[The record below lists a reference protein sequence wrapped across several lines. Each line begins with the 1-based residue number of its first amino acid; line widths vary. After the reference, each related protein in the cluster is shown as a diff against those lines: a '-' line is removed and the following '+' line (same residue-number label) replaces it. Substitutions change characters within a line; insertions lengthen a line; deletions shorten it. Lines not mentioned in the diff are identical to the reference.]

1 MKYCPKCQ
9 QRYSRSQRFC
19 RADGS
24 QLSLEDPYH
33 LVGRTL
39 DKYQIDA
46 LVGIGGMG
54 AVYSARQSG
63 VDRRVAFK
71 ILQPNIVLNNQQ
83 VVELFEREAQMAGQL
98 NHENIAIIYDAGH
111 TADNIWYIAM
121 EWLEGNT
128 LAEELSRSSPLSIA
142 RTAHILR
149 QIAAALDTAHSA
161 YIVHRDLKPS
171 NIMLVKRR
179 QRRELVKVLDFGIGK
194 VITDT
199 GGSPASKPY
208 GTPHYASPEQFHT
221 GVNVDRRTDI
231 YSLGVM
237 LYQMLSG
244 ELPFH
249 ASSIEEVIRLHLH
262 VSPTPIRELRPEVPK
277 SIERMIGLML
287 AKDPNQRPQRAGEVA
302 EFVEH
307 ALETADKPSNGQ
319 DGNHERDT
327 HPTLEINEVQF
338 GNSEWPT
345 RLVDDTEEREVETE
359 RDGLSDL
366 EPFGEADC
374 ESELKVLGS
383 SEYSKY
389 YFDHTRFNRDALSP
403 KVFLIIG
410 RRGAGKTALS
420 QFFSFQQ
427 LIPRITTIE
436 VDEPAAFQQLMS
448 KLAESAA
455 HSREIAIP
463 RLVKIWEFVIWS
475 AIFWELQHRDSRI
488 RAACLFAEQTG
499 TVSTFIRQVLKA
511 LVAKFLKADN
521 DLSDELED
529 FISNETIQAAKKAVL
544 QVVKRDGVI
553 IALDTME
560 NYAVRDEAMMR
571 SMGALIQ
578 CASRFSR
585 DHARN
590 GIHLKVFIMAEI
602 FPYLKEEVSL
612 NPLKFIRDEIYLQWR
627 PKDLM
632 RLISW
637 RFDRYLNENNLIG
650 TPTGKVDWDNHHD
663 VLREKW
669 EPYWGRKLRTRQGLI
684 EETFP
689 FVLRHTQLRPRQ
701 LIVLCNSIAR
711 HSMEGDTFPK
721 FGPESII
728 EGIQRAE
735 KRLAE
740 EVMNSYSSVYPGA
753 ARIAEALSGLPLI
766 FKGNELDKR
775 APQTASQW
783 PPGEYSSYAFRQF
796 VSELGI
802 VGRVRTVSEKTG
814 IVEADFEYAGESR
827 ISLLVNDQCV
837 IHPMF
842 YKKLNIR
849 MTRNLCVYP
858 FPDHEEYKFE
868 VSQAL

>member
-1 MKYCPKCQ
+1 MKYCPQCQ
-9 QRYSRSQRFC
+9 QRYSGAHRFC

-24 QLSLEDPYH
+24 KLLPVAYH
-33 LVGRTL
+33 DDDQG
-39 DKYQIDA
+39 
-46 LVGIGGMG
+46 
-54 AVYSARQSG
+54 
-63 VDRRVAFK
+63 
-71 ILQPNIVLNNQQ
+71 
-83 VVELFEREAQMAGQL
+83 
-98 NHENIAIIYDAGH
+98 
-111 TADNIWYIAM
+111 
-121 EWLEGNT
+121 
-128 LAEELSRSSPLSIA
+128 
-142 RTAHILR
+142 
-149 QIAAALDTAHSA
+149 LDTNPT
-161 YIVHRDLKPS
+161 LLMP
-171 NIMLVKRR
+171 
-179 QRRELVKVLDFGIGK
+179 
-194 VITDT
+194 
-199 GGSPASKPY
+199 
-208 GTPHYASPEQFHT
+208 
-221 GVNVDRRTDI
+221 
-231 YSLGVM
+231 
-237 LYQMLSG
+237 G
-244 ELPFH
+244 ELPH
-249 ASSIEEVIRLHLH
+249 E
-262 VSPTPIRELRPEVPK
+262 TPDELID
-277 SIERMIGLML
+277 S
-287 AKDPNQRPQRAGEVA
+287 
-302 EFVEH
+302 
-307 ALETADKPSNGQ
+307 
-319 DGNHERDT
+319 
-327 HPTLEINEVQF
+327 
-338 GNSEWPT
+338 
-345 RLVDDTEEREVETE
+345 E
-359 RDGLSDL
+359 RDGLTDL

-374 ESELKVLGS
+374 ESELKVMGS

-389 YFDHTRFNRDALSP
+389 YFDHTRFNREALSP

-427 LIPRITTIE
+427 LMPNVTTIE

-448 KLAESAA
+448 KIAESAA
-455 HSREIAIP
+455 STREVAIP

-475 AIFWELQHRDSRI
+475 TIFWQLQDKDPRI
-488 RAACLFAEQTG
+488 KAAVFFSEQTSQ
-499 TVSTFIRQVLKA
+499 VSTFIRQVLKF
-511 LVAKFLKADN
+511 LVSKFLEADN
-521 DLSDELED
+521 DLADELED
-529 FISNETIQAAKKAVL
+529 FISNERIQKAKKAVL
-544 QVVKRDGVI
+544 EVVKGNKVI

-585 DHARN
+585 NYARH
-590 GIHLKVFIMAEI
+590 GIYLKVFIMAEI
-602 FPYLKEEVSL
+602 FPHLKEEVSL
-612 NPLKFIRDEIYLQWR
+612 NPLKFIHDEIYLQWR

-637 RFDRYLNENNLIG
+637 RYDRYLKQNNLLIP
-650 TPTGKVDWDNHHD
+650 PTEKVDWDNHHD

-669 EPYWGRKLRTRQGLI
+669 EPYWGKKLKGRQGII
-684 EETFP
+684 EQTFP
-689 FVLRHTQLRPRQ
+689 YVLRHTQLRPRQ

-711 HSMEGDTFPK
+711 HSQDGETFPK
-721 FGPESII
+721 FEPDSII

-783 PPGEYSSYAFRQF
+783 PAGEYSSYAFRQF

-802 VGRVRTVSEKTG
+802 VGRVRNVSEKTG

-849 MTRNLCVYP
+849 MTKNLCVYP
-858 FPDHEEYKFE
+858 FPDHEEFKFE

>member
-9 QRYSRSQRFC
+9 QRYSSMHRFC

-39 DKYQIDA
+39 DKYKIDA

-54 AVYSARQSG
+54 AVYSANQIG
-63 VDRRVAFK
+63 IGRRVAFK
-71 ILQPNIVLNNQQ
+71 ILQPNIVLSNQQ
-83 VVELFEREAQMAGQL
+83 VITLFEREAQMAGRL

-111 TADNIWYIAM
+111 TAENIWYIAM

-128 LAEELSRSSPLSIA
+128 LAEELHASSPLTMA
-142 RTAHILR
+142 RTAYIIR
-149 QIAAALDTAHSA
+149 QIASALDTAHRA

-171 NIMLVKRR
+171 NIMLVNRGAN
-179 QRRELVKVLDFGIGK
+179 RELVKVLDFGIGK
-194 VITDT
+194 VIGETV
-199 GGSPASKPY
+199 GSPASKSY
-208 GTPHYASPEQFHT
+208 GTPLYASPEQFHS
-221 GVNVDRRTDI
+221 GMNIDRRADI

-237 LYQMLSG
+237 LYQMLTG
-244 ELPFH
+244 EPPFN
-249 ASSIEEVIRLHLH
+249 ATSVEEVIHQHLH
-262 VSPTPIRELRPEVPK
+262 ALPTPIRERRSDVPE
-277 SIERMIGLML
+277 SIESMITRMLS
-287 AKDPNQRPQRAGEVA
+287 KDPSQRPHRAGEIA
-302 EFVEH
+302 EFLEL
-307 ALETADKPSNGQ
+307 ALETTYQSSDGIDSNQ
-319 DGNHERDT
+319 DT
-327 HPTLEINEVQF
+327 YPTLELSHSVFTSRILE
-338 GNSEWPT
+338 
-345 RLVDDTEEREVETE
+345 DAEEEAILSG
-359 RDGLSDL
+359 RDGLTDL

-427 LIPRITTIE
+427 QIPNVVTIE

-448 KLAESAA
+448 KMAESAA
-455 HSREIAIP
+455 HNREIAIP

-475 AIFWELQHRDSRI
+475 AIFWQLQNRDNRI
-488 RAACLFAEQTG
+488 KAACLFAEETDK
-499 TVSTFIRQVLKA
+499 VSTFVRHVLRA
-511 LVAKFLKADN
+511 LVNKFLRSDN
-521 DLSDELED
+521 SLADELED
-529 FISNETIQAAKKAVL
+529 FINNETVQKAKRAVL
-544 QVVKRDGVI
+544 EVVKVNKVI

-578 CASRFSR
+578 CASRFTR
-585 DHARN
+585 NYARQ
-590 GIHLKVFIMAEI
+590 GIYLKVFIMAEI

-612 NPLKFIRDEIYLQWR
+612 NPLKFIHDEIYLQWR

-637 RFDRYLNENNLIG
+637 RYDRYLKKDNATSL
-650 TPTGKVDWDNHHD
+650 PTGRVDWDNHHE
-663 VLREKW
+663 VLKEKW
-669 EPYWGRKLRTRQGLI
+669 EPYWGKKIRTRQGLM

-689 FVLRHTQLRPRQ
+689 YVLRHTQLRPRQ
-701 LIVLCNSIAR
+701 LIVLCNSIAKR
-711 HSMEGDTFPK
+711 SQEGETFPQ
-721 FGPESII
+721 FTADSII

-783 PPGEYSSYAFRQF
+783 PHGEYSSYAFRQF

-802 VGRVRTVSEKTG
+802 VGRVRNVSDKAG

-827 ISLLVNDQCV
+827 ISLLVNDECV

-858 FPDHEEYKFE
+858 FPDHEEFKFE
-868 VSQAL
+868 VTQAL